1 MSSTVYEDERITSG
15 MKEYHFYKPG
25 MTLEEWY
32 SEREHLGKHIDE
44 WHNGTYIP
52 LWKQKESSLHL
63 PSD

>member
-1 MSSTVYEDERITSG
+1 

-32 SEREHLGKHIDE
+32 SERAYLGKHIDE

-52 LWKQKESSLHL
+52 LWKQKESSLRL